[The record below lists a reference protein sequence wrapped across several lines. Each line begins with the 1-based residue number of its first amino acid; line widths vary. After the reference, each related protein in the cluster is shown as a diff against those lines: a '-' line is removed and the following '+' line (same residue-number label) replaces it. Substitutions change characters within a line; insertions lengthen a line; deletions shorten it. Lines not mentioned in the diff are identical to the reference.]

1 MLGTVTIILI
11 ALGGASGA
19 VARYLVDG
27 FVVERT
33 GATFPW
39 GTFVINVS
47 GSFVLGLLFA
57 LAIEA
62 DVLSREIRAPLMIGF
77 LGAYTT
83 FSTWM
88 LETWRLAEDG
98 SVVLALANAG
108 GSLAAGIVAVV
119 AGLTVGRLIA

>member
-1 MLGTVTIILI
+1 MTILLI

-57 LAIEA
+57 LG
-62 DVLSREIRAPLMIGF
+62 DRR
-77 LGAYTT
+77 
-83 FSTWM
+83 
-88 LETWRLAEDG
+88 
-98 SVVLALANAG
+98 
-108 GSLAAGIVAVV
+108 
-119 AGLTVGRLIA
+119 